1 MVERCRFVP
10 LEFKCVSER
19 WTLIKSWN
27 EGRAVRREGRD
38 FIEQRSAHHG
48 PLPVLCKSHWYTDTP
63 ARLHAVDAA
72 FPRQQP
78 NDHNSDCTPHK
89 ASKSYSLALAEK
101 KFADSRGA
109 CDKGAAGRQ
118 QREVGACSPGAP
130 VLRPQE

>member
-27 EGRAVRREGRD
+27 EGRAVRREGCD

-48 PLPVLCKSHWYTDTP
+48 PLPVLCKSHWNTDTP
-63 ARLHAVDAA
+63 ARLHAVYAA

-78 NDHNSDCTPHK
+78 SDHNMTVP
-89 ASKSYSLALAEK
+89 
-101 KFADSRGA
+101 
-109 CDKGAAGRQ
+109 
-118 QREVGACSPGAP
+118 P
-130 VLRPQE
+130 